1 MSENFD
7 GCQLEKSGTL
17 TDEEIDQRNHYELS
31 DLSPEEQVMHTELE
45 ESILFTLLLYF
56 PYFTTDRHTP

>member
-1 MSENFD
+1 MNENFD

-17 TDEEIDQRNHYELS
+17 TDEDIDQRNDYELS

-45 ESILFTLLLYF
+45 ESILFTILLYF
-56 PYFTTDRHTP
+56 S